1 MNKAKYILTTGE
13 CPEIYQYSI
22 YKPEWILKVQNDFG
36 DYYTGTVIEMSN
48 NKNEYHMQSTIAV
61 RKEDCE
67 ILLTESVNEE
77 NTNKK
82 EKQ

>member
-1 MNKAKYILTTGE
+1 M
-13 CPEIYQYSI
+13 
-22 YKPEWILKVQNDFG
+22 F
-36 DYYTGTVIEMSN
+36 N
-48 NKNEYHMQSTIAV
+48 NKNEYHMHSTIAV

-67 ILLTESVNEE
+67 ILLTENINEE